1 MQKNGRKILRAQING
16 IKTKH
21 TVERIEIAKKRIV
34 S

>member
-21 TVERIEIAKKRIV
+21 TVEKNEIDKKSIV